1 MALTRIGGANAITGT
16 IPQGNIANA
25 SLGAVTA
32 LPAGVGGKANQ
43 TVYVSQGST
52 QAVATTSFTD
62 LTGVTLNITPISTD
76 SKILITCELNN
87 LFGTGEGSGIQIVRT
102 IGGTS
107 TNVYTGSQ
115 TYTNYFGG
123 ITDVESRYST
133 TYLDSPSTTSQV
145 TYKIQVRTDNG
156 NSVTFNRGDKTNL
169 IATEII

>member
-1 MALTRIGGANAITGT
+1 MSIITL
-16 IPQGNIANA
+16 NNN
-25 SLGAVTA
+25 SLSSVTS

-76 SKILITCELNN
+76 SKILVTCELNN
-87 LFGTGEGSGIQIVRT
+87 VFGSGEGSGIQIVRT
-102 IGGTS
+102 IGATS

-115 TYTNYFGG
+115 TYANYFSG
-123 ITDVESRYST
+123 ITTAETRYST
-133 TYLDSPSTTSQV
+133 SYLDSPSTTSQV